1 MVAND
6 LPIVS
11 VWADAGTQWNKV
23 GEIAAYESLM
33 FEPRNLEPGTWQM
46 SLPYDDRAQALIP
59 SRLVTIDWRGK
70 TTTWTVESFAPS
82 ADEQSGIA
90 MLAVGGTA
98 GMSILSRELAWPNP
112 ANSLATQPYID
123 PSATVTPV
131 IAETFVL
138 NQIQGNFVT
147 RRGVTMTVPAS
158 GGRGA
163 TVQMRPNF
171 DNLLELVLNAVRASG
186 QDVTRPTVP
195 AFRVDVGLVRTAPGS
210 LRANL
215 TVVIKTPAALTGRA
229 RLSYRVGTIRSWTQT
244 NTAPTA
250 TRVLV
255 AGAGSGTTKVWRD
268 VTTPDSIQAATDWG
282 GHRVMFLQGPDSFD
296 NPELDQAGKSQLSE
310 SVGTTALAVEAAE
323 APGLLAFQDY
333 EVGDQVTVELM
344 SNPQFPIVDN
354 YVSGISVTVD
364 SGGPQVVP
372 SFGDPN
378 DLHPQLTMAQMIK
391 AQRRR
396 IRALEQRR

>member
-11 VWADAGTQWNKV
+11 VWADAGSQWNKV
-23 GEIAAYESLM
+23 GEIAAYESLS

-70 TTTWTVESFAPS
+70 TTTWTIETFTPS

-98 GMSILSRELAWPNP
+98 GMSILGRELAWPNP

-123 PSATVTPV
+123 PTTTVTPV
-131 IAETFVL
+131 TAETFIL
-138 NQIQGNFVT
+138 NTITGNFVT

-171 DNLLELVLNAVRASG
+171 DNLLELVLSAVRASG
-186 QDVTRPTVP
+186 TVP

-215 TVVIKTPAALTGRA
+215 TVVVKAPAALTGRA
-229 RLSYRVGTIRSWTQT
+229 KLSYRVGTIRSWTQT

-255 AGAGSGTTKVWRD
+255 AGAGTGTTKVWRD
-268 VTTPDSIQAATDWG
+268 VHTTESDTAATAWG
-282 GHRVMFLQGPDSFD
+282 GHRVMFLQGPNSFD
-296 NPELDQAGKSQLSE
+296 NPELDQAGKAQLSE
-310 SVGTTALAVEAAE
+310 TVGTTALAVEAAE
-323 APGLLAFQDY
+323 ASGLLAFTDY

-344 SNPQFPIVDN
+344 SSPQFPVVDN

-364 SGGPQVVP
+364 SGGPMVVP